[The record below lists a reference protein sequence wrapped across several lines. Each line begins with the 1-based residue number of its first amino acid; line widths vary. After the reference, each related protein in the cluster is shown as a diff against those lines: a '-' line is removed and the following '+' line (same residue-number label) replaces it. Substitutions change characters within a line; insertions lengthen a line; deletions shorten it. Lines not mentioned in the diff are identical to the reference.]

1 MGERD
6 TTRLGKILEENKFI
20 ANRQLKTAL
29 MINLGKE
36 GTPIITLQKVMGYV
50 SCVTSKEPKTV
61 EVARFSLFMN

>member
-1 MGERD
+1 M
-6 TTRLGKILEENKFI
+6 
-20 ANRQLKTAL
+20 
-29 MINLGKE
+29 NLGKE